1 MNPKISII
9 MPNYN
14 SKDYIVST
22 LKSVVNQKF
31 RRWELIIVDD
41 NSDTKTTD
49 ILKNIKNYKNFK
61 LFFLKKK
68 EVQLIVE
75 TSL

>member
-14 SKDYIVST
+14 SKDYIVYIE
-22 LKSVVNQKF
+22 VIVNQKF

-49 ILKNIKNYKNFK
+49 ILKKYKKYKKFK
-61 LFFLKKK
+61 IIF
-68 EVQLIVE
+68 
-75 TSL
+75 